1 MVADRF
7 FIRPLYLQLRDALAE
22 RIATGEWKVG
32 RTLPSEIH
40 LARELNVSPGTL
52 RKSLDLLERDHLIIR
67 RRGRGTYVNNPT
79 APTEL
84 ARFTKVRASNG
95 DPVLGELLSVELVR
109 RAASEREK
117 TLLLLPQDAD
127 VCALRRLRSYQGN
140 PLLVEHVL
148 LPNALFSDVSDAEWG
163 SCWLT
168 EIAPRHGVL
177 LGSATEKLTPAVA
190 SAGACQALRIPQGSA
205 IFILERLITTL
216 DGRPA
221 QWRRAECVS
230 SGLHYEA
237 TAV

>member
-22 RIATGEWKVG
+22 RIATGEWKVD
-32 RTLPSEIH
+32 RALPSEIH

-79 APTEL
+79 APAEL

-148 LPNALFSDVSDAEWG
+148 LPMALFSDVSDAEWG

-168 EIAPRHGVL
+168 DIAPRHGVL
-177 LGSATEKLTPAVA
+177 LGNATEKLTPAVA
-190 SAGACQALRIPQGSA
+190 SADACQALRIPQGSA
-205 IFILERLITTL
+205 VFILERLIKTL

-230 SGLHYEA
+230 SVLHYEA